1 MNLEGRVIIEANI
14 NHIEAGLGKFIPL
27 CGASIDPG
35 EVDRVEYWS
44 ADEGWEQ
51 SHEYFC
57 MDCHS
62 TGNRRAVEG
71 NGGALS

>member
-1 MNLEGRVIIEANI
+1 VNLEGRIILEADL
-14 NHIEAGLGKFIPL
+14 NHIESGLGKFIPL
-27 CGASIDPG
+27 CGASLDPD

-51 SHEYFC
+51 SHESFC

-62 TGNRRAVEG
+62 VGNRRAVEG

>member
-1 MNLEGRVIIEANI
+1 MSLDGCYILEASV
-14 NHIEAGLGKFIPL
+14 NHIESGLGQYIPL
-27 CGASIDPG
+27 CGADLDPA

-44 ADEGWEQ
+44 SDEGWEQ

-57 MDCHS
+57 NDCHS
-62 TGNRRAVEG
+62 VANRRAVEG